1 MTCMTLLQIK
11 AQSSIRPQSITGK
24 SRLRQR
30 RAITRRPGGNRYE
43 QGRVLN
49 ALQGSA
55 AIFMRER
62 DSRDYPVL
70 ENMRL
75 QNAFW
80 AWERATWV
88 VLAIILLIALTGLFA
103 HGPLSERTVG
113 DAGLSLTYERFQRV
127 TALARLTARIS
138 VSSGDEA
145 SLTLSP
151 AFADNFQISDI
162 EPRPLRSTAGP
173 GGLELVFQAPAAG
186 ELSLVIWAHPR
197 SFGYFDLS
205 AAASREGR
213 VAFSILVYP

>member
-1 MTCMTLLQIK
+1 MALLQIK
-11 AQSSIRPQSITGK
+11 AQASIRPQFITGK

>member
-1 MTCMTLLQIK
+1 MTLLQIK

>member
-1 MTCMTLLQIK
+1 MALLQIK

-173 GGLELVFQAPAAG
+173 GVLELVFQAPAAG

>member
-1 MTCMTLLQIK
+1 MAVLQIK
-11 AQSSIRPQSITGK
+11 AQSSIRSQSSTGK
-24 SRLRQR
+24 SRLRQ
-30 RAITRRPGGNRYE
+30 ITPRGGNRHA

-49 ALQGSA
+49 ALSVYA

-62 DSRDYPVL
+62 DSRDYPVV

-80 AWERATWV
+80 TWERATWV
-88 VLAIILLIALTGLFA
+88 VLAIILLIALTGLLA
-103 HGPLSERTVG
+103 HGPLSQRTVA

-127 TALARLTARIS
+127 TALARLSARIS
-138 VSSGDEA
+138 LSSGDEA

-151 AFADNFQISDI
+151 AFAENFQISDI

-173 GGLELVFQAPAAG
+173 GGLEFVFQAPPAG

-197 SFGYFDLS
+197 SFGLFDLS
-205 AAASREGR
+205 AAAGSQGR

>member
-1 MTCMTLLQIK
+1 MALLQIK

>member
-1 MTCMTLLQIK
+1 MTLLQIK

-113 DAGLSLTYERFQRV
+113 DVGLSLTYERFQRV

>member
-1 MTCMTLLQIK
+1 
-11 AQSSIRPQSITGK
+11 
-24 SRLRQR
+24 
-30 RAITRRPGGNRYE
+30 
-43 QGRVLN
+43 
-49 ALQGSA
+49 LQGSA

-173 GGLELVFQAPAAG
+173 GVLELVFQAPAAG

>member
-1 MTCMTLLQIK
+1 M
-11 AQSSIRPQSITGK
+11 
-24 SRLRQR
+24 QR
-30 RAITRRPGGNRYE
+30 GH
-43 QGRVLN
+43 
-49 ALQGSA
+49 
-55 AIFMRER
+55 FMREQ

-80 AWERATWV
+80 AWERTTWV
-88 VLAIILLIALTGLFA
+88 VLAIIVLIALTGLLA
-103 HGPLSERTVG
+103 HGPLSQRTVA

-127 TALARLTARIS
+127 TALARLSARIS
-138 VSSGDEA
+138 ASSRDVA

-173 GGLELVFQAPAAG
+173 GGLEFVFQAPAAG

-197 SFGYFDLS
+197 SFGFFDLF
-205 AAASREGR
+205 AAAGPGGR

>member
-1 MTCMTLLQIK
+1 MTLLQIK

-205 AAASREGR
+205 AAASPEGR

>member
-1 MTCMTLLQIK
+1 
-11 AQSSIRPQSITGK
+11 
-24 SRLRQR
+24 
-30 RAITRRPGGNRYE
+30 
-43 QGRVLN
+43 
-49 ALQGSA
+49 
-55 AIFMRER
+55 MRER

-80 AWERATWV
+80 TWERATWV
-88 VLAIILLIALTGLFA
+88 VMAIILLIALTGLLA

-145 SLTLSP
+145 NLMLSP
-151 AFADNFQISDI
+151 AFAENFQISDI

-173 GGLELVFQAPAAG
+173 GGLELVFQAPGAG

-197 SFGYFDLS
+197 SFGYFALS
-205 AAASREGR
+205 AAAGPEGR

>member
-1 MTCMTLLQIK
+1 MAVLQIK
-11 AQSSIRPQSITGK
+11 AQSSIRPHSITGK

-30 RAITRRPGGNRYE
+30 RAITRRPSGNRHE

-80 AWERATWV
+80 AWERTTWV
-88 VLAIILLIALTGLFA
+88 VLTIILLSALTGLFA

-113 DAGLSLTYERFQRV
+113 DAGLSLTYERPPTHTPTQMP
-127 TALARLTARIS
+127 
-138 VSSGDEA
+138 SSIGHSAESA
-145 SLTLSP
+145 APIRAPSP
-151 AFADNFQISDI
+151 A
-162 EPRPLRSTAGP
+162 RH
-173 GGLELVFQAPAAG
+173 
-186 ELSLVIWAHPR
+186 W
-197 SFGYFDLS
+197 
-205 AAASREGR
+205 
-213 VAFSILVYP
+213 